1 MTTKTTWILG
11 PLTVIALALSGCGD
25 DSSGSSAASDTSA
38 PSAGT
43 TSPPNAG
50 TTSAAAAA
58 LMEQIPSPFVE
69 KPQLERTFLGAV
81 DDSDAYVAVVT
92 SGSDAV
98 AFLCDGHDMW
108 MWMSGE
114 MDGDRLALTAP
125 DGSTLTGT
133 MSDGKVS
140 GTVTGAG
147 MTDKA
152 FEAEPA
158 AADEGLFRATTDH
171 DGADYTLGWIMSSD
185 GVRGLE
191 RRADGSSTG
200 GIAVDHDDMDDRN
213 RDRRQERRD
222 NDQAACQEMGGYNDW
237 LAAQPQ
243 TPPVSEM
250 MSMNSMQMEGC

>member
-1 MTTKTTWILG
+1 VHTKTTWILG
-11 PLTVIALALSGCGD
+11 PLTVIVLAVSGCGD
-25 DSSGSSAASDTSA
+25 DSSGSSAASDTST
-38 PSAGT
+38 PSASTAAT
-43 TSPPNAG
+43 T
-50 TTSAAAAA
+50 TAAAAA
-58 LMEQIPSPFVE
+58 LMEQIPSPFE
-69 KPQLERTFLGAV
+69 EEPQLERTFLGAV

-98 AFLCDGHDMW
+98 AFLCDGDDMW
-108 MWMSGE
+108 MWMSGT

-152 FEAEPA
+152 FEAAPA
-158 AADEGLFRATTDH
+158 AADEGLYRATTNR
-171 DGADYTLGWIMSSD
+171 DGADYTLGWIMRTD

-191 RRADGSSTG
+191 RQANGSTTG
-200 GIAVDHDDMDDRN
+200 GIAVDRNDDDMDERN
-213 RDRRQERRD
+213 RERRQERRD
-222 NDQAACQEMGGYNDW
+222 DDQAACEQMGGYNDW
-237 LAAQPQ
+237 LASQPQ